1 MIDFSQID
9 KLPSYDFVIHLT
21 NRCNLK
27 CEYCFMN
34 GYHKDNVYFDNMS
47 WETYT
52 KTIDA
57 IAKVETDRGKAVL
70 FTGGEVLLR
79 DKEFLDKCCKYAVD
93 HLGGASVTL
102 GLQSNFTLMD
112 DELLE
117 MFKHYGFSMSSSFD
131 TFNPCHDRRHFTDE
145 QRKNILEKLQRL
157 HVEVGETGFIMVLH
171 EDNID
176 TFIDTWNELEKY
188 GLAQKFACLRV
199 VENGDFEYRDMKAF
213 SKKVIDIVYKHS
225 LKHGKIERLFEED
238 CGFMVEESTAR
249 EHHLC
254 SCGDCT
260 LNSMSI
266 YPDGSIAT
274 CFYDKSHPNWHY
286 ANINDLGPD
295 DDILKLREGQ
305 KYKDLRKE
313 LKAIT
318 DRNCKD
324 CPILDPC
331 EGPCWETQGT
341 LDTGI
346 VNKSH
351 CDIRKYG
358 LLYTYNFLM
367 KMTEEEM
374 FEYTPKM
381 FYILNLDAYDL
392 DGLKAKIEKNFK
404 DKYLLLCKELNFDE
418 NIYE

>member
-1 MIDFSQID
+1 MTDFSSTR
-9 KLPSYDFVIHLT
+9 KLPAYDFVIHLT

-27 CEYCFMN
+27 CEYCFMK
-34 GYHKDNVYFDNMS
+34 GYHKDDAYYINMP
-47 WETYT
+47 WETFT
-52 KTIDA
+52 KAIDA
-57 IAKVETDRGKAVL
+57 IAKLETERGKSIL

-79 DKEFLDKCCKYAVD
+79 DKQYLEDCCKYARER
-93 HLGGASVTL
+93 LGGSGVVM
-102 GLQSNFTLMD
+102 GIQSNFVNMD
-112 DELLE
+112 DDLLQ
-117 MFKHYGFSMSSSFD
+117 MFKYYGFSMSSSFD
-131 TFNPCHDRRHFTDE
+131 TFVPEKDRRHLTPT
-145 QRKNILEKLQRL
+145 QRENILSNLQKL
-157 HVEVGETGFIMVLH
+157 HVELGETGFIMVLH

-176 TFIDTWNELEKY
+176 DFVDNWNKLAEY

-199 VENGDFEYRDMKAF
+199 VENGAFEYRDMKGF
-213 SKKVIDIVYKHS
+213 SKKVVDIVYKHS

-249 EHHLC
+249 DHHLC

-266 YPDGSIAT
+266 YPDGSVAT
-274 CFYDKSHPNWHY
+274 CFYDKNHPNWHY
-286 ANINDLGPD
+286 GNVNNLKPGE
-295 DDILKLREGQ
+295 DIMVLRACDA
-305 KYKDLRKE
+305 YHNLRKE
-313 LKAIT
+313 LHEIT
-318 DRNCKD
+318 MRNCKD

-367 KMTEEEM
+367 SITEDEM
-374 FEYTPKM
+374 FDYTPKM

-392 DGLKAKIEKNFK
+392 EGLKNKIETNFK
-404 DKYLLLCKELNFDE
+404 DKYLKLCKELNFDE